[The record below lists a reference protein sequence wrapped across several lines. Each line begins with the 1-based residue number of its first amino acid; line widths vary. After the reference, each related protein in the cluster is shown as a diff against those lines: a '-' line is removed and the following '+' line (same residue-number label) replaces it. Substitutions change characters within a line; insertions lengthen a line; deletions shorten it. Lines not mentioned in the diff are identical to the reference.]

1 MTTRLPPRLATWLL
15 ERFGN
20 GRRNES
26 LIGDLH
32 EQFAQGRSVGW
43 YWSQVL
49 RALAISVRVRVLTLV
64 AAVASAFVLAQ
75 VWLLSHALFTR
86 NAGTVH
92 RFMSGMTDEYRTA
105 AVLTWSVGVSIR
117 MLFFFFAGWLAVRIH
132 RSNPK
137 TILALLVALYFLF
150 PMRTRSIVPP
160 VGQTALLIAIY
171 AGGIGCLLL
180 GGLVSMYMTRLD
192 RRT

>member
-26 LIGDLH
+26 LLGDLH
-32 EQFAQGRSVGW
+32 EQYVQGRSAGW

-49 RALAISVRVRVLTLV
+49 RALAISARARLATLV
-64 AAVASAFVLAQ
+64 AAVAMTFVMALA
-75 VWLLSHALFTR
+75 WLQAQDFFAR
-86 NAGTVH
+86 NASSVH
-92 RFMSGMTDEYRTA
+92 SFMAGMTDDYHTA
-105 AVLTWSVGVSIR
+105 AILTWFASLSIKAP
-117 MLFFFFAGWLAVRIH
+117 FFFLTGWLAVRIH
-132 RSNPK
+132 RSGPL
-137 TILALLVALYFLF
+137 TVLATVLALYFLF
-150 PMRTRSIVPP
+150 PLRIRNVIVPIERDM
-160 VGQTALLIAIY
+160 ALIAVY
-171 AGGIGCLLL
+171 STGLGCLLL